1 MRHLFLSF
9 ASLSF
14 LALVISS
21 CGGGKKE
28 NKEEGG
34 TEKETTTKT
43 DTKRSIGSGGSSSG
57 CKSNSVS
64 FSSDNMSL
72 AAADVKYVGAESWNM
87 YSGEKVYPSVVIQ
100 VANYEKT
107 GDYMPMPSEEGQVR
121 AIISINGKIG
131 EQITAGT
138 YDMAA
143 AGFGESNSVSAGLES
158 SAGSKGFSSGTG
170 TITVTYASADK
181 ICGTI
186 DVKDSKGTVIK
197 GDFSCPVIP
206 KEQ

>member
-1 MRHLFLSF
+1 MRHLLLSF

-28 NKEEGG
+28 NKEGEG
-34 TEKETTTKT
+34 TEKETTSKN
-43 DTKRSIGSGGSSSG
+43 DTKRSIGSGGKASD
-57 CKSNSVS
+57 CTSNSVS
-64 FSSDNMSL
+64 FSSETMNL
-72 AAADVKYVGAESWNM
+72 AASDVKYVGAESWNM

-138 YDMAA
+138 YEMAA

-158 SAGSKGFSSGTG
+158 TAGSKGFSNGTG